1 MTQQEKA
8 NRMIRE
14 LRQNIIAS
22 VLLIGNLEDL
32 MHIHSEV
39 VYLSMCK
46 TDADGN
52 NGGIPP
58 LPGVT
63 LTFTRRTAQISRGKG
78 RSRKEL
84 LTNSERTPRN

>member
-1 MTQQEKA
+1 MTQEHQNQLIKK
-8 NRMIRE
+8 

-32 MHIHSEV
+32 MHIYSEV

-58 LPGVT
+58 SPG
-63 LTFTRRTAQISRGKG
+63 RR
-78 RSRKEL
+78 
-84 LTNSERTPRN
+84 

>member
-1 MTQQEKA
+1 MTQEQQNQLIKK
-8 NRMIRE
+8 

-32 MHIHSEV
+32 MHIHSEI

-58 LPGVT
+58 SPG
-63 LTFTRRTAQISRGKG
+63 RR
-78 RSRKEL
+78 
-84 LTNSERTPRN
+84 

>member
-32 MHIHSEV
+32 MHIHSEI

-52 NGGIPP
+52 MTYT
-58 LPGVT
+58 LGVT
-63 LTFTRRTAQISRGKG
+63 MPNGEYYLSPLSK
-78 RSRKEL
+78 K
-84 LTNSERTPRN
+84 

>member
-1 MTQQEKA
+1 MTQEQQNQLIKK
-8 NRMIRE
+8 

-32 MHIHSEV
+32 MHIYSEV

-58 LPGVT
+58 SPG
-63 LTFTRRTAQISRGKG
+63 RR
-78 RSRKEL
+78 
-84 LTNSERTPRN
+84 

>member
-1 MTQQEKA
+1 MTQEQQNQLIK
-8 NRMIRE
+8 E

-32 MHIHSEV
+32 MHIYSEI
-39 VYLSMCK
+39 VYLRMCK

-58 LPGVT
+58 
-63 LTFTRRTAQISRGKG
+63 SRG
-78 RSRKEL
+78 
-84 LTNSERTPRN
+84 

>member
-1 MTQQEKA
+1 MTQEQQNQLIK
-8 NRMIRE
+8 E

-32 MHIHSEV
+32 MHIYSEV

-58 LPGVT
+58 
-63 LTFTRRTAQISRGKG
+63 SRG
-78 RSRKEL
+78 RR
-84 LTNSERTPRN
+84 

>member
-32 MHIHSEV
+32 MNIHYEI

-58 LPGVT
+58 SLG
-63 LTFTRRTAQISRGKG
+63 RR
-78 RSRKEL
+78 
-84 LTNSERTPRN
+84 